1 MLLYATR
8 SLLPG
13 HTANALQSAHMA
25 CALDHLHPEG
35 FTTVYRS
42 PVPSADPV
50 SHFAAIGLTPPF
62 RTRAIGCLPSPF
74 GWSQLDLL
82 AFRAFFLAQPRD
94 AVVYTRSSRVS
105 WAAVS
110 AGLITFIE
118 LHDPLTPFSTAWL
131 RHLQHTGHLP
141 GIIVTTARLKTD
153 LMAALPDFDADRILV
168 AGNAGPA
175 SALTLPAR
183 PLRSRVEF
191 NVGYAG
197 SAFCGKGVE
206 VLLACA
212 ARMPD
217 VAFHVIGP
225 DEALCSKRG
234 ALTANI
240 VFHGHKTNPETIG
253 LLKSM
258 DALLLPN
265 QRSVIIRSGADIGAH
280 TSPLKLFEYL
290 ATGRPIVAS
299 DLPVFQGILRHQEN
313 ALLASPEDVD
323 GFCRQLR
330 RVQHEPALG
339 QRLGERARL
348 EFAAGHTWEHRA
360 ERILN
365 FITPLMPLAA

>member
-42 PVPSADPV
+42 PVPAADPV
-50 SHFAAIGLTPPF
+50 SHFASIGLTPPF
-62 RTRAIGCLPSPF
+62 RTRAIGCLPAPL
-74 GWSQLDLL
+74 GWSQLELL
-82 AFRAFFLAQPRD
+82 AFRDFFCAQPRD

-118 LHDPLTPFSTAWL
+118 LHDPLTPVSTTWL
-131 RHLQHTGHLP
+131 RHLQHTRHLP
-141 GIIVTTARLKTD
+141 GIIVTTARLQAD
-153 LMAALPDFDADRILV
+153 VVAALPDFDRARILV
-168 AGNAGPA
+168 AGNAGPS
-175 SALTLPAR
+175 SALSLPACA
-183 PLRSRVEF
+183 LSSGAEF

-206 VLLACA
+206 ILLACA

-225 DEALCSKRG
+225 DRALCAKRG
-234 ALTANI
+234 ALVANI

-290 ATGRPIVAS
+290 ATGRPIIAS
-299 DLPVFQGILRHQEN
+299 DLPVFQGILRNQEN
-313 ALLASPEDVD
+313 ALLTSPEDVD
-323 GFCRQLR
+323 GFCRRLR
-330 RVQHEPALG
+330 FLQHDPALG
-339 QRLGERARL
+339 QRLGRQARL
-348 EFAAGHTWEHRA
+348 EFAASHTWEHRA
-360 ERILN
+360 ERILK